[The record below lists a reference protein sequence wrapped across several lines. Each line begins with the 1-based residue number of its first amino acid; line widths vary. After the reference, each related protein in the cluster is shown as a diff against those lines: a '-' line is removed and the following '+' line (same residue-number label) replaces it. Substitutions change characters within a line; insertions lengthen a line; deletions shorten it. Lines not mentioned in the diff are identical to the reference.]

1 MTAYVDDVR
10 HPFRSIS
17 VEHGVT
23 RFLWLREA
31 PGSIEATTIMM
42 TAQGLATVP
51 TRPALV
57 TIEAGGLR
65 VADHA
70 DERDGQAIAIG
81 ASFALLMLN
90 IKGIDK
96 AHVEPTALNRARAK
110 AGKTRVPTHTVLRI
124 GVVYDRAG
132 RAVSGGAL
140 GRVYFVP
147 GHARNQAY
155 GPKWQFHR
163 VIYVQPFIANYHEGD
178 EAPTPL
184 PRVVKMGRG

>member
-51 TRPALV
+51 T
-57 TIEAGGLR
+57 
-65 VADHA
+65 
-70 DERDGQAIAIG
+70 
-81 ASFALLMLN
+81 
-90 IKGIDK
+90 
-96 AHVEPTALNRARAK
+96 
-110 AGKTRVPTHTVLRI
+110 
-124 GVVYDRAG
+124 
-132 RAVSGGAL
+132 
-140 GRVYFVP
+140 
-147 GHARNQAY
+147 
-155 GPKWQFHR
+155 
-163 VIYVQPFIANYHEGD
+163 
-178 EAPTPL
+178 PL